1 MSTNNMKT
9 SRIAV
14 MGGTFDPIHYGH
26 LVAAEAARFEF
37 NLDKVIFM
45 PAGKPAHKQEKQVTD
60 AEHRYDMT
68 VLATATNPYFEVS
81 RIELDRVGITYTVDT
96 IKALKKMLG
105 VETEIYFI
113 TGADAIL
120 EILTWYNVEELLG
133 LCDFIAATRPGFNKK
148 DLEQK
153 LVELKSKYHKDIFMI
168 EIPSLAI
175 SSTDIRDR
183 IANGKSIKYLLPE
196 TVEKYI
202 YQSGLYR
209 SEAIDMR
216 R

>member
-1 MSTNNMKT
+1 MSVDNVRK

-26 LVAAEAARFEF
+26 LVAAEAACFEF

-45 PAGKPAHKQEKQVTD
+45 PAGKPAHKQKKQVTD
-60 AEHRYDMT
+60 GEHRYHMA

-105 VETEIYFI
+105 AETEVYFI

-120 EILTWYNVEELLG
+120 DILTWHNVEELLT

-148 DLEQK
+148 DMEQK
-153 LVELKSKYHKDIFMI
+153 LIELKSKYDKDIFMI
-168 EIPSLAI
+168 EIPSIAI
-175 SSTDIRDR
+175 SSTDIRDKV
-183 IANGKSIKYLLPE
+183 ANGKPIKYLIPE

-202 YQSGLYR
+202 YENGLYR
-209 SEAIDMR
+209 SEAIDR
-216 R
+216 

>member
-1 MSTNNMKT
+1 MSVNNMRT

-26 LVAAEAARFEF
+26 LVAAEAVRFEYNF
-37 NLDKVIFM
+37 DKVIFI
-45 PAGKPAHKQEKQVTD
+45 PAGKPAHKQKKQITN
-60 AEHRYDMT
+60 AEHRYNMT
-68 VLATATNPYFEVS
+68 VLATVTNPYFEVS
-81 RIELDRVGITYTVDT
+81 RIELDRVGITYTIDT
-96 IKALKKMLG
+96 IKALKKMLD
-105 VETEIYFI
+105 VKTEIYFI

-120 EILTWYNVEELLG
+120 DILTWYNVEELLD

-153 LVELKSKYHKDIFMI
+153 LIEIKSKYDKDIFMI

-183 IANGKSIKYLLPE
+183 MANGKPIKYLLPE
-196 TVEKYI
+196 TVENYI
-202 YQSGLYR
+202 HQSGLYR
-209 SEAIDMR
+209 SEEIDM
-216 R
+216 